1 MGACQGCDEWQTI
14 LVSAYRIGNFPCGA
28 CASPAPPGLKG
39 TCLTASLLPRTNHA
53 LQKTAW
59 ECPEGCVPVPT
70 QHQPQQQPPQQP
82 QQNQHQQYYNA
93 WGQAQQPNHWQQPAW
108 GQNMF
113 GQQPAWGQHGAQLH
127 QRQGFGG
134 VQQNTG
140 QTASGQHPGW
150 GGYQQQGAQHGG
162 PHHGAHG
169 GQPPQHGAQAPA
181 TRAGTAPT
189 ANAFAWKAPKNKP
202 EPLSKESTFEWDD
215 GRRDHDFPPLG
226 AGDGQSSGCN
236 TPSYSRFGESK
247 PNSPYQATP
256 YSNYSSN
263 GGYLGR
269 SQAHHHQANQA
280 PPTDKWPPKLQTFV
294 EKAFKQC
301 NTAHERTCMQETLKM
316 IIQNA
321 TKNNLMWSTDWDAQP
336 LPRVASAPA
345 SAQNHAGQDAER
357 KAKNKKGYEKKQRR
371 KLKGEEDP
379 MYLEA
384 DMQAREKRHK
394 RFIDM
399 ERGYSAVGSGANQA
413 DGDGEMKFMS
423 SEAIVGTCM
432 EMEKMYIRL
441 QSMPDPASVR
451 PERVLVKWAER
462 LQVKYDTDEADWE
475 WISDQFKAIR
485 QDMVIQHIRTANAVK
500 VYETNGRLALQEQD
514 YPEFYKIQSFLM
526 GLYKDNADASENE
539 PEFMAYRLFYW
550 MLNNNTVDMTKDIR
564 NMSQSTKKHPE
575 IVHAVA
581 LHQALELSDYVSF
594 FRLYADTPN
603 MGKCVVDTLRDRLRS
618 RALRVL
624 LRSYKPSIPVDFLQA
639 QLGFRETGG
648 IDEMLNSS
656 LGVAPDED
664 DDDNWVKFADHYCLL
679 SIPEVCTLCL
689 CRHTL
694 VSLSTQVSKTPSD
707 VYKNARS

>member
-140 QTASGQHPGW
+140 QTATGQHPGW

-301 NTAHERTCMQETLKM
+301 NTAHERTCMHERACRRGQCCTASTCVQGTCGSPVCSHTVCHGIKLLCNLNITCELVVPCVDP
-316 IIQNA
+316 
-321 TKNNLMWSTDWDAQP
+321 TKFSKYLCAHVNE
-336 LPRVASAPA
+336 RASIRALVRA
-345 SAQNHAGQDAER
+345 CKYGR
-357 KAKNKKGYEKKQRR
+357 KAV
-371 KLKGEEDP
+371 KLAHGSIFRDHTVR
-379 MYLEA
+379 A
-384 DMQAREKRHK
+384 A
-394 RFIDM
+394 
-399 ERGYSAVGSGANQA
+399 AV
-413 DGDGEMKFMS
+413 
-423 SEAIVGTCM
+423 
-432 EMEKMYIRL
+432 R
-441 QSMPDPASVR
+441 
-451 PERVLVKWAER
+451 
-462 LQVKYDTDEADWE
+462 
-475 WISDQFKAIR
+475 
-485 QDMVIQHIRTANAVK
+485 
-500 VYETNGRLALQEQD
+500 
-514 YPEFYKIQSFLM
+514 
-526 GLYKDNADASENE
+526 
-539 PEFMAYRLFYW
+539 
-550 MLNNNTVDMTKDIR
+550 
-564 NMSQSTKKHPE
+564 
-575 IVHAVA
+575 
-581 LHQALELSDYVSF
+581 
-594 FRLYADTPN
+594 
-603 MGKCVVDTLRDRLRS
+603 
-618 RALRVL
+618 
-624 LRSYKPSIPVDFLQA
+624 
-639 QLGFRETGG
+639 
-648 IDEMLNSS
+648 
-656 LGVAPDED
+656 
-664 DDDNWVKFADHYCLL
+664 
-679 SIPEVCTLCL
+679 
-689 CRHTL
+689 
-694 VSLSTQVSKTPSD
+694 
-707 VYKNARS
+707 